1 MKVKKREIRTIFKVT
16 IITILFITVAFPISQ
31 NTAKQVKEMY
41 SDPNAF
47 LRASL
52 SLENEY
58 SYLYDLKH
66 VDSSMHQLLKDWR
79 IAGASVAIVREG
91 RLVYAKGFGYADKE
105 SRELVSPNHMFRIAS
120 VSKLVT
126 AAAIMKLS
134 EAGRL
139 DLKDKVFGEK
149 GILNDSIYLDI
160 ADKKMKDI
168 SLRDLLYHQGGW
180 SSRTA
185 DIMFEPV
192 MVAEAMGV
200 PAPADAETI
209 IRYALKKRLPYKPG
223 SVYSYSN
230 LGYTILGAVV
240 EKVSGL
246 TYEDYVSDYI
256 FEPLGIYGPQI
267 GSNLKE
273 EKCANEVV
281 YYDHE
286 GSGLRLSC
294 YGTGE
299 LVPKT
304 YGGTNITALSAAGG
318 WVATP
323 AQIMQ
328 LLVGIDGFD
337 NVPDILS
344 KKSIEEMT
352 TAAEPI
358 RSGMGWMYINDDDWV
373 RTGTLAGTS
382 ALLVRKND
390 ETSYMVVVNTS
401 TWTGPRFTSE
411 IKRTMERAIEK
422 VPSWPSHDLFEK
434 KVFEVASSSQI
445 F

>member
-1 MKVKKREIRTIFKVT
+1 MKVKKREIRAVFKVT

-41 SDPNAF
+41 SDPNAL

-52 SLENEY
+52 DLENEY

-66 VDSSMHQLLKDWR
+66 VDSAVHQLLKDWR
-79 IAGASVAIVREG
+79 IAGASVAIAKEG

-105 SRELVSPNHMFRIAS
+105 TKEPVSPNHLFRIAS

-126 AAAIMKLS
+126 AVAIMKLS
-134 EAGRL
+134 EEGKL
-139 DLKDKVFGEK
+139 DLEDKVFGEK
-149 GILNDSIYLDI
+149 GILNDSIYLEI
-160 ADKKMKDI
+160 SDKKMKDI

-223 SVYSYSN
+223 TVYSYSN
-230 LGYTILGAVV
+230 LGYTILGEVI

-256 FEPLGIYGPQI
+256 FEPMGIYGMQI

-273 EKCANEVV
+273 ERCANEVV
-281 YYDHE
+281 YYDYE

-304 YGGTNITALSAAGG
+304 YGGTNISALSAAGG
-318 WVATP
+318 WLATP

-328 LLVGIDGFD
+328 FLMGIDGFD

-344 KKSIEEMT
+344 KKSIEAMT
-352 TAAEPI
+352 TPAEPI
-358 RSGMGWMYINDDDWV
+358 RSGMGWMYINEDDWV

-411 IKRTMERAIEK
+411 IKRTMERAIED

>member
-1 MKVKKREIRTIFKVT
+1 MNVKKRKIKTLFKVS

-31 NTAKQVKEMY
+31 NTAKQVKEIY
-41 SDPNAF
+41 NDPASI
-47 LRASL
+47 LRTSL
-52 SLENEY
+52 NLENEY

-66 VDSSMHQLLKDWR
+66 IDSAVQHLIKDWR

-105 SRELVSPNHMFRIAS
+105 TKEPVSPNHLFRIAS
-120 VSKLVT
+120 VSKLIT
-126 AAAIMKLS
+126 AVAIMKLT
-134 EAGRL
+134 EEGKL
-139 DLKDKVFGEK
+139 DLEDKVFGEE
-149 GILNDSIYLDI
+149 GILNDSIYLEI
-160 ADKKMKDI
+160 KDKKMKDI
-168 SLRDLLYHQGGW
+168 SVRDLLYHQGGW

-200 PAPADAETI
+200 PAPADTETI
-209 IRYALKKRLPYKPG
+209 IRYALKRRLPHRPG
-223 SVYSYSN
+223 TVYSYSN
-230 LGYTILGAVV
+230 LGYTILGEVIQ
-240 EKVSGL
+240 KISKL
-246 TYEDYVSDYI
+246 DYESYVSDYI
-256 FEPLGIYGPQI
+256 LEPLGIYGMQI
-267 GSNLKE
+267 GQNLKE
-273 EKCANEVV
+273 NKCPNEVA
-281 YYDHE
+281 YYDYE

-318 WVATP
+318 WLATP
-323 AQIMQ
+323 AQMMQ
-328 LLVGIDGFD
+328 LLVGIDGYD
-337 NVPDILS
+337 DIPDILS
-344 KKSIEEMT
+344 KETIEEMT
-352 TAAEPI
+352 TPAEPI
-358 RSGMGWMYINDDDWV
+358 RSGMGWMYINENDWV

-382 ALLVRKND
+382 ALLVRKDN

-411 IKRTMERAIEK
+411 IKRTMEKAVEEIRT
-422 VPSWPSHDLFEK
+422 WPSHDLFEK
-434 KVFEVASSSQI
+434 KVFEVSSSSQI

>member
-1 MKVKKREIRTIFKVT
+1 MKVRKRELRTVFKVS

-41 SDPNAF
+41 NDPSAF

-52 SLENEY
+52 ALENEY

-66 VDSSMHQLLKDWR
+66 VDSAVHDLLKDWR
-79 IAGASVAIVREG
+79 IAGASVAIVKEG

-105 SRELVSPNHMFRIAS
+105 TKEPVSPNHLFRIAS
-120 VSKLVT
+120 ISKLVT

-134 EAGRL
+134 EEGKL
-139 DLKDKVFGEK
+139 DLEDKVFGEK
-149 GILNDSIYLDI
+149 GILNDSVYLDI

-200 PAPADAETI
+200 PAPADTETI
-209 IRYALKKRLPYKPG
+209 IRYALKRRLPYKPG
-223 SVYSYSN
+223 TVYSYSN
-230 LGYTILGAVV
+230 LGYTILGEVI

-246 TYEDYVSDYI
+246 PYEGYVSDYI
-256 FEPLGIYGPQI
+256 FEPLGIYGMQI
-267 GSNLKE
+267 GGNLKE
-273 EKCANEVV
+273 ERCVNEVT
-281 YYDHE
+281 YYDYE

-304 YGGTNITALSAAGG
+304 YGGTNISALSAAGG
-318 WVATP
+318 WIASP

-328 LLVGIDGFD
+328 FLVGIDGFD
-337 NVPDILS
+337 NTPDILS
-344 KKSIEEMT
+344 RKSVEEMT
-352 TAAEPI
+352 TPAEPI

-382 ALLVRKND
+382 ALLVRKDD

-411 IKRTMERAIEK
+411 IKRTMERAIED
-422 VPSWPSHDLFEK
+422 VSSWPSHDLFEK
-434 KVFEVASSSQI
+434 KVFEVAASSQI